1 MIFKKS
7 AMQGNFIFSNGQP
20 ATFVDNYYETEDEA
34 EIAQLDR
41 IYEKVSAKAPVEKAE
56 VSASKVAV
64 AKTGMASSA
73 SVAAVTKAQ

>member
-7 AMQGNFIFSNGQP
+7 ALQGNFIFSNGQP
-20 ATFVDNYYETEDEA
+20 ATFVDNYYETEDET

-41 IYEKVSAKAPVEKAE
+41 IYEKVSAKAPSEKAE
-56 VSASKVAV
+56 VAPKAAV

-73 SVAAVTKAQ
+73 SVAAVTKAN

>member
-41 IYEKVSAKAPVEKAE
+41 IYEKVSAKAPVAQAQ
-56 VSASKVAV
+56 SAPKVAV